1 MRQLTRHLVR
11 ATVLLTLACGG
22 GISIQTDYNPA
33 TADEMAAYRT
43 YGWMP
48 MPAGRDQDTV
58 LTAIDEQRLESAIDN
73 ILQSKGLSLLATG
86 TPDFKV
92 GYHVT
97 LQGMTDYRTI
107 NNSYGY
113 GWGGW
118 GYGGYGTTISTT
130 QEVNWTEGTLI
141 IDIVDGATNE
151 LAWRGI
157 ATGEVGRARTPE
169 EREELINEAVG
180 KMLADFPPRQ

>member
-1 MRQLTRHLVR
+1 MRQLTRHFIGYT
-11 ATVLLTLACGG
+11 ALLTLGCGG

-33 TADEMAAYRT
+33 TADEIAAYQT
-43 YGWMP
+43 YSWMP
-48 MPAGRDQDTV
+48 LPAGREQDTV

-73 ILQSKGLSLLATG
+73 VLQRKGLRAVTTG

-118 GYGGYGTTISTT
+118 GYGGYGTTVSTT
-130 QEVNWTEGTLI
+130 QQVHWTEGTLI

-157 ATGEVGRARTPE
+157 ATGEVDRARTPE
-169 EREELINEAVG
+169 EREELINEAVAQ
-180 KMLADFPPRQ
+180 MFADFPPQG